1 MIQSHLT
8 MRRNYSLAWQSFS
21 EHFQVLFRE
30 LYEDQQYSDVTLV
43 SGDKTQFK
51 AHKIVLSAASSVL
64 KTIIDGNPSQNPLI
78 YLRGIGSQ
86 ELESILQFIYLGE
99 ATFSYEKIEE
109 FIRVAQDLEV
119 KEIANGMETAD
130 GSDQEKQATDER
142 SDSGKDELIPDS
154 SEKEPADE
162 GKINYPCSQCEYKA
176 STERGL
182 MRHTEFVHQDL
193 AVKEITNGM
202 KISEGKGSDQEEQRL
217 DSLKEEPISDFTE
230 KEKLTYPCD
239 QCDYKG
245 SISPSAL
252 QRHIEFVHQGRR
264 FQCEEC
270 DYQVVSKSLLKAHIR
285 LVHLNIVDF
294 SCDQCDYQATT
305 KFHLRAHVKGK
316 HVNAK
321 ISCQLC
327 SFKTS
332 YRGTLWRHMK
342 TKHDE
347 KSQVSL

>member
-1 MIQSHLT
+1 MS
-8 MRRNYSLAWQSFS
+8 RNYSLAWQSFS

-43 SGDKTQFK
+43 TGDQTQFK

-64 KTIIDGNPSQNPLI
+64 KTIIDGNPTENPLI

-86 ELESILQFIYLGE
+86 ELESILHFIYLGE

-119 KEIANGMETAD
+119 KEIANGMETSD
-130 GSDQEKQATDER
+130 GLDQEKQATDER
-142 SDSGKDELIPDS
+142 SDSRKLISDS
-154 SEKEPADE
+154 SEKEPPDE
-162 GKINYPCSQCEYKA
+162 GKKNYPCNQCEYKA

-193 AVKEITNGM
+193 EVKEIKNGM
-202 KISEGKGSDQEEQRL
+202 KTSDGKGLDQEEQRI
-217 DSLKEEPISDFTE
+217 DFSEKEPVV
-230 KEKLTYPCD
+230 KEKLTYLCD
-239 QCDYKG
+239 QCEYKG
-245 SISPSAL
+245 SVSPSAL

-264 FQCEEC
+264 FQCDEC
-270 DYQVVSKSLLKAHIR
+270 DYQVVSKSLLKAHVR

-305 KFHLRAHVKGK
+305 KVHLRDHVKGK
-316 HVNAK
+316 HFNAK
-321 ISCQLC
+321 ISCQQC

-332 YRGTLWRHMK
+332 YRGTLWRHIK

-347 KSQVSL
+347 KSQVPL